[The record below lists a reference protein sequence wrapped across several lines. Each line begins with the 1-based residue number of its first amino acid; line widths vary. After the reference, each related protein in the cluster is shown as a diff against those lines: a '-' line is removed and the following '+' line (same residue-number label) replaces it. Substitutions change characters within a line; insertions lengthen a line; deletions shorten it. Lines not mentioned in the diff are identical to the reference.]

1 MQEFVTVTG
10 IIIKSESI
18 GDYDRRVVILTKER
32 GKIAAFAKGS
42 RKPTSRLLAATN
54 PFSYGE
60 FKLYEG
66 RTSYNLMEVNI
77 QNYFEA
83 LRQDFEGAYYG
94 MYFLELMD
102 YYTRENN
109 DEVEF
114 LKLLYQS
121 LRAISKSNLKN
132 QLIRAIFELKSL
144 AISGEFPGIPSDI
157 KLQESTVYTIEYI
170 VYTNMEKLYTFDVSD
185 QVLQELKMVA
195 KKFQKKFTD
204 RKFNSLEIIDQL

>member
-10 IIIKSESI
+10 IIIKSENI
-18 GDYDRRVVILTKER
+18 GEYDRRIVILTKER

-42 RKPTSRLLAATN
+42 RKPTSMLLAATS

-60 FKLYEG
+60 FKMFEG

-83 LRQDFEGAYYG
+83 LREDFEGAYYG

-121 LRAISKSNLKN
+121 LRALSSNKLNKK
-132 QLIRAIFELKSL
+132 LVRSIFEIRAV
-144 AISGEFPGIPSDI
+144 AAGGEFPGVSTEER
-157 KLQESTVYTIEYI
+157 LQESTVYAIEHI
-170 VYTNMEKLYTFDVSD
+170 AFSPIEKLYTFTVSD
-185 QVLQELKMVA
+185 EVLEELKMCIV
-195 KKFQKKFTD
+195 FQWEKM
-204 RKFNSLEIIDQL
+204 QYVQ